1 MSSSMAVPPYSNKA
15 AIYLAPVISFGVVAL
30 FLVIARIYTRVKR
43 TGQLYLD
50 DWIIVVAEPMSLVGI
65 CLAIASTAY
74 GWGKPAAFFTPETL
88 KQTLRVQFALQTVWL
103 LTLWLV
109 RLSVACSLLRFGTER
124 LWRWPLYFIMG
135 LQTVISWGYFVIQ
148 FAQCTPISS
157 NWDTGI
163 SSKCWNLDPIIL
175 LGWVIAGVYIA
186 MDLTLSLMPIRLIR
200 TLNRSQSEKMLICVL
215 MALGL
220 LATAINCAKM
230 TTFTSFGQGDV
241 MQATIVPSMWA
252 KLEEEIGII
261 ATSLPWLKSPAE
273 NWLKKMGILKEHQLT
288 KPSFVA
294 GKSLPTVKDN
304 VEDMNNDDDADS
316 AKVKGNIR
324 VDSVATALGTKGSDS
339 SLLKDPNSNTW
350 QAV

>member
-1 MSSSMAVPPYSNKA
+1 
-15 AIYLAPVISFGVVAL
+15 
-30 FLVIARIYTRVKR
+30 
-43 TGQLYLD
+43 
-50 DWIIVVAEPMSLVGI
+50 
-65 CLAIASTAY
+65 
-74 GWGKPAAFFTPETL
+74 
-88 KQTLRVQFALQTVWL
+88 
-103 LTLWLV
+103 
-109 RLSVACSLLRFGTER
+109 
-124 LWRWPLYFIMG
+124 
-135 LQTVISWGYFVIQ
+135 
-148 FAQCTPISS
+148 
-157 NWDTGI
+157 
-163 SSKCWNLDPIIL
+163 
-175 LGWVIAGVYIA
+175 

-200 TLNRSQSEKMLICVL
+200 TLNRSQSEKMLIGVL

-294 GKSLPTVKDN
+294 DMSLPTVKDN
-304 VEDMNNDDDADS
+304 VEDMNNDDDDDDDDDDADS
-316 AKVKGNIR
+316 AKVKGNVR
-324 VDSVATALGTKGSDS
+324 VDSLATALGTKGSNS
-339 SLLKDPNSNTW
+339 SLPKDPNSNTW